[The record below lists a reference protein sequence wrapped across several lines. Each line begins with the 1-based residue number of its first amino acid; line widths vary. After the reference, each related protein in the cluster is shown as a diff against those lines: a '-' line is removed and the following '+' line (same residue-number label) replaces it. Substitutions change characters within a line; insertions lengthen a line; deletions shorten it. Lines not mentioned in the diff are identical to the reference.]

1 MQFADGNSI
10 GGRQCRGVNTPSTP
24 QNVDARRTVC
34 CHSARVT
41 ADTSR
46 LVVVRA
52 WLDSQRIIV
61 RVLAGA
67 GHSKPA
73 DEWVFADIDAACGQI
88 ANVLRE
94 LLEHREQSAQSD
106 TSASLIQS
114 IDAALHHG
122 PPE

>member
-1 MQFADGNSI
+1 
-10 GGRQCRGVNTPSTP
+10 
-24 QNVDARRTVC
+24 
-34 CHSARVT
+34 VT

-46 LVVVRA
+46 VVVVRA

-73 DEWVFADIDAACGQI
+73 DEWVFADIDAACKQV
-88 ANVLRE
+88 ANVLCE
-94 LLEHREQSAQSD
+94 LAEQHEQSAHPD
-106 TSASLIQS
+106 TSAPLIQS
-114 IDAALHHG
+114 IDASAHHG